1 MILFRDQRAAIA
13 AAVIL
18 TAAAGLAW
26 HDAYDRR
33 GTRRPWWTRLAGSVL

>member
-1 MILFRDQRAAIA
+1 MFFRDQRAAVA

-33 GTRRPWWTRLAGSVL
+33 GARRPFWTRLAGSVL